1 MQTRV
6 LPVFA
11 LTLLLAPTRLSSIP
25 LAVRPPIAR
34 DHQQDEAAIRQ
45 LAATWQDAWNRRNA
59 DDLASIMDPN
69 VVFVSV
75 LGPETPT
82 FGRGGR
88 DAFRAAHASMLP
100 TMFANSRW
108 TNESVTVVRWLR
120 PDVAVAHVVWRTTG
134 DRVRHVK
141 HGAPRY
147 GMFTWVVEK
156 QAGKW
161 IVVASQN
168 TEAMPPLPGQ

>member
-1 MQTRV
+1 
-6 LPVFA
+6 
-11 LTLLLAPTRLSSIP
+11 
-25 LAVRPPIAR
+25 
-34 DHQQDEAAIRQ
+34 
-45 LAATWQDAWNRRNA
+45 
-59 DDLASIMDPN
+59 MDPN

-75 LGPETPT
+75 LGPDTPA

-88 DAFRAAHASMLP
+88 DAFRAAHATMMS
-100 TMFANSRW
+100 TMFADSHW
-108 TNESVTVVRWLR
+108 TNESVTIVRWLR
-120 PDVAVAHVVWRTTG
+120 PDVALVHVVWRTTG

-141 HGAPRY
+141 HGDPRR
-147 GMFTWVVEK
+147 GLFTWVVER